1 MQRTLALLLPAAA
14 CAGYAPAFL
23 WSEKIDVGL
32 GHKAQHLHEHGPA
45 DLERALAAIQGQP
58 GNSGGALVRGK
69 PQASPEVTL
78 VFLVD
83 GLETELVREHGTS
96 LENVNHLVQTSASS
110 ATVPFTSRSDRH
122 ATIYEKAIRVP
133 GGTAEE
139 YLAAR
144 PEIFTNG
151 ATDLLVIDVAPASGS
166 PAASLAAQD
175 ALVGRVSRVV
185 SRATNGRYAALVTG
199 GGLKEPMGARRRLAA
214 AATGAVALRIDRDL
228 LMALLVSLLLIVI
241 FLSGFGCLFS
251 LQTPRKFDEASKA
264 Q

>member
-1 MQRTLALLLPAAA
+1 M
-14 CAGYAPAFL
+14 
-23 WSEKIDVGL
+23 
-32 GHKAQHLHEHGPA
+32 
-45 DLERALAAIQGQP
+45 
-58 GNSGGALVRGK
+58 
-69 PQASPEVTL
+69 
-78 VFLVD
+78 
-83 GLETELVREHGTS
+83 
-96 LENVNHLVQTSASS
+96 
-110 ATVPFTSRSDRH
+110 
-122 ATIYEKAIRVP
+122 P

-139 YLAAR
+139 YLEAR

-151 ATDLLVIDVAPASGS
+151 ATDLLVIDVASASGS

-175 ALVGRVSRVV
+175 ALVGRVSRAV

-214 AATGAVALRIDRDL
+214 AATGAALRIDRDL

>member
-1 MQRTLALLLPAAA
+1 MRTLALLLPAAA

-32 GHKAQHLHEHGPA
+32 GHETQHLHEHGPA

-58 GNSGGALVRGK
+58 GNAGGALMQGK
-69 PQASPEVTL
+69 PHASPEVTL
-78 VFLVD
+78 VFLLD
-83 GLETELVREHGTS
+83 GLHTDAVREHGAS
-96 LENVNHLVQTSASS
+96 LENVQHLVQHSASS
-110 ATVPFTSRSDRH
+110 ATVPFTSRSDQH
-122 ATIYEKAIRVP
+122 ATVFEKAIRVP
-133 GGTAEE
+133 GATAEE

-151 ATDLLVIDVAPASGS
+151 ATDLLVIDVTQAAGS
-166 PAASLAAQD
+166 PASSLAAQD
-175 ALVGRVSRVV
+175 ALVGRVSRAV

-199 GGLKEPMGARRRLAA
+199 GGLKEPVGARRRLAA
-214 AATGAVALRIDRDL
+214 AASTKAAALRIDRDL

-241 FLSGFGCLFS
+241 FLSGFSCLFS
-251 LQTPRKFDEASKA
+251 LQTPRKFDDASKA